1 MNLYLTTETE
11 NKLRTIISNIKSFY
25 IIDVQSFINSFQLD
39 LTKQYNIYFLNSEL
53 LENIKQISKLKKY
66 QGIIYINKN
75 LDECIIKNLQ
85 NKVKSIKD
93 INKIVLLDNGSIPK
107 HKDIYDLFE
116 QIYFYERFCKNKI
129 IDYSTLQKENENY
142 KKKTL
147 K

>member
-1 MNLYLTTETE
+1 MNIYLTTETE

-39 LTKQYNIYFLNSEL
+39 LTKEYNIYFLNSEL

-75 LDECIIKNLQ
+75 LNECIIKNLQ

-129 IDYSTLQKENENY
+129 IDYSTILERK
-142 KKKTL
+142 
-147 K
+147 

>member
-1 MNLYLTTETE
+1 MNIYLTTETE

-39 LTKQYNIYFLNSEL
+39 LTKEYNIYFLNSEL

-75 LDECIIKNLQ
+75 LNECIIKNLQ

-129 IDYSTLQKENENY
+129 IDYSTLLERK
-142 KKKTL
+142 
-147 K
+147 

>member
-129 IDYSTLQKENENY
+129 IDYSTLQKENEIF

>member
-11 NKLRTIISNIKSFY
+11 NKLRSIISNIKSFY
-25 IIDVQSFINSFQLD
+25 IIDVQTFINSFQLD
-39 LTKQYNIYFLNSEL
+39 LTKEYNIYFLNSEL

-66 QGIIYINKN
+66 QGIIYINQN
-75 LDECIIKNLQ
+75 LNECIIKNLQ

-129 IDYSTLQKENENY
+129 IDYSTLQKENESL
-142 KKKTL
+142 KKKAL